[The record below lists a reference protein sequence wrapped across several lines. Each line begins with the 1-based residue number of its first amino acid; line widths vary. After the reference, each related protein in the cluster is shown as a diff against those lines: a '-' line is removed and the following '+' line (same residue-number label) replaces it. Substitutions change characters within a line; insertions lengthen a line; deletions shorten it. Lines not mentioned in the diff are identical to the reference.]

1 MSRLMAKGQ
10 DLKLSWIDGRT
21 LKNPIERKAELSEVK
36 NRQINFLAW
45 VRAILQGGT
54 VSFRL

>member
-1 MSRLMAKGQ
+1 MV
-10 DLKLSWIDGRT
+10 RT

-45 VRAILQGGT
+45 VRAILWGDT
-54 VSFRL
+54 VSFRS